1 MLPSHAAT
9 TESADRPR
17 RFTPPQLWGGLFGL
31 ATAVGLLLFVDRY
44 LSRLTSNRTGDWA
57 RVLLEELSGAYCAA
71 LLVPVMVYATRRWA
85 PFGARWMAHLPL
97 HGVVAAILGVA
108 HTTTTSLA
116 RMALIT
122 LPGLGG
128 GSDYALTLNKYLLS
142 LPTAMIVYAVVM
154 ALTLVVDRYRGA
166 RNRELEAVEL
176 RAQLTQAQLEALR
189 RQLEPHFLFNTLNAV
204 SELVFIKPKAAEE
217 MIQRLSALLKHA
229 FAPEQSHETT
239 LADELRV
246 LDLYLDIMRLR
257 FAERLFV
264 QVDAPAEL
272 SQASVPRFLLQPLV
286 ENALRHSA
294 DPSQSLVA
302 VRITVRREGD
312 TLTIRVRDRG
322 PGGCESARG
331 LGLAN
336 SAERIAQLYGAGY
349 GISTAD
355 AAEHGAEVV
364 ARVPLRFMRG

>member
-1 MLPSHAAT
+1 MSSLRRHP
-9 TESADRPR
+9 ADADIKPR
-17 RFTPPQLWGGLFGL
+17 RFSPAQLWGGLFGL

-44 LSRLTSNRTGDWA
+44 LGRLTSNRPGDWA
-57 RVLLEELSGAYCAA
+57 RVLLEELSGAYVAA
-71 LLVPVMVYATRRWA
+71 LLVPVMVYATRRFA
-85 PFGARWMAHLPL
+85 PFGPRWPLHLPL
-97 HGVVAAILGVA
+97 HGLVAVICGVA
-108 HTTTTSLA
+108 HVSATSLL
-116 RMALIT
+116 RMLLIT

-128 GSDYALTLNKYLLS
+128 ADYALSLNKYLLS
-142 LPTAMIVYAVVM
+142 LPTAMIVYAVVV

-166 RNRELEAVEL
+166 RNKELEAVEL

-204 SELVFIKPKAAEE
+204 SELMFVKPKAAEE
-217 MIQRLSALLKHA
+217 MISRLSALLKHS
-229 FAPEQSHETT
+229 FAPDQSHETT

-264 QVDAPAEL
+264 QVDAPADL
-272 SQASVPRFLLQPLV
+272 NQACVPRFLLQPLV
-286 ENALRHSA
+286 ENALRCSA

-302 VRITVRREGD
+302 VRVTIRREGE

-331 LGLAN
+331 LGLSN

-349 GISTAD
+349 GISSAD

-364 ARVPLRFMRG
+364 ARLPLRFQRG